1 MAQFKATVDILT
13 TADSGRRDL
22 SGLIWSVLHTTENSD
37 NTPPDDVAK
46 WQQDESNESSYNVL
60 FGTDGRTVRSNDD
73 DFSPWSSGMP
83 GNRLG
88 VHGSAIGYASR
99 TRAQWLKYP
108 KQLESIAQWLA
119 TNHREYKIP
128 LRELTVDEVRRR
140 IPGVTTHAVYW
151 EAIGKAQGMDTRTD
165 PGAGFP
171 MDVVLKRA
179 KELTSPK
186 TPTPPK
192 VKDNALTEKQYN
204 ELVKLLKLILDQLVG
219 HPGLK
224 FPGWSQLGG
233 RSLVDAVAAIG
244 EALEVEGMENDDSN

>member
-1 MAQFKATVDILT
+1 MAQFKADIDLLT

-22 SGLIWSVLHTTENSD
+22 NALIWSVLHTTENSD
-37 NTPPDDVAK
+37 STPPDNVAK
-46 WQQDESNESSYNVL
+46 WQQDPRNQSSYNVL

-73 DFSPWSSGMP
+73 DYSPWSAGMP

-88 VHGSAIGYASR
+88 LHGSAIGYASR
-99 TRAQWLKYP
+99 SRAQWLKFP

-119 TNHREYKIP
+119 TNHREYGIP

-140 IPGVTTHAVYW
+140 VPGVTTHAVYW
-151 EAIGKAQGMDTRTD
+151 QAIGKAQGMATRTD

-179 KELTSPK
+179 KEIVSP
-186 TPTPPK
+186 PRPA
-192 VKDNALTEKQYN
+192 VKDVGMTDQQYN

-244 EALEVEGMENDDSN
+244 EALEVEGMRKNGSN

>member
-1 MAQFKATVDILT
+1 MAQFKADIDLLT
-13 TADSGRRDL
+13 SADSGRRDL
-22 SGLIWSVLHTTENSD
+22 KALIWSVLHTTENSD
-37 NTPPDDVAK
+37 NTPPDNVAK
-46 WQQDESNESSYNVL
+46 WQQDVNNESSYNVL

-73 DFSPWSSGMP
+73 DYSPWSAGMP
-83 GNRLG
+83 ANRLG

-99 TRAQWLKYP
+99 TREQWLKFP

-119 TNHREYKIP
+119 TNHREYGMP
-128 LRELTVDEVRRR
+128 LRELTVDEVRRFV
-140 IPGVTTHAVYW
+140 PGVTTHAVYW
-151 EAIGKAQGMDTRTD
+151 QAIGKGQGMATRTD

-179 KELTSPK
+179 KEIVAPK
-186 TPTPPK
+186 PPT
-192 VKDNALTEKQYN
+192 VKDEGMTQNQYN

-244 EALEVEGMENDDSN
+244 EALEVEGMKKNGSN

>member
-1 MAQFKATVDILT
+1 MAQFKADVDILT
-13 TADSGRRDL
+13 TADSGRRDVN
-22 SGLIWSVLHTTENSD
+22 GLIWSVLHTTENSD
-37 NTPPDDVAK
+37 STPPDNVAK
-46 WQQDESNESSYNVL
+46 WQLDRNNSSSYNVL

-73 DFSPWSSGMP
+73 DYTPWSAGNP

-99 TRAQWLKYP
+99 TRAQWLKFP

-119 TNHREYKIP
+119 TNHREYGIP

-140 IPGVTTHAVYW
+140 VPGVTTHAVYW
-151 EAIGKAQGMDTRTD
+151 QAIGKAQGMDTRTD

-179 KELTSPK
+179 KEIVS
-186 TPTPPK
+186 PK
-192 VKDNALTEKQYN
+192 VKDVGMTDQQYN

-244 EALEVEGMENDDSN
+244 EALEVEGMRKNGSN

>member
-1 MAQFKATVDILT
+1 MAQFKADINLLT

-22 SGLIWSVLHTTENSD
+22 NGLIWSVLHTTENSD
-37 NTPPDDVAK
+37 STPPDNVAK
-46 WQQDESNESSYNVL
+46 WQQDPNNGSSYNVL

-73 DFSPWSSGMP
+73 DYTPWSAGNP
-83 GNRLG
+83 GNTLG
-88 VHGSAIGYASR
+88 LHGSAIGYASR
-99 TRAQWLKYP
+99 TRAQWLKFP

-119 TNHREYKIP
+119 TNHREYGIP

-140 IPGVTTHAVYW
+140 VPGVTTHAVYW
-151 EAIGKAQGMDTRTD
+151 QAIGKAQGMDTRTD

-179 KELTSPK
+179 KEIVSPK
-186 TPTPPK
+186 PPK
-192 VKDNALTEKQYN
+192 VKDVGMTDQQYN

-244 EALEVEGMENDDSN
+244 EALDVEGMKKDVSN

>member
-1 MAQFKATVDILT
+1 MAQFKADVDILT
-13 TADSGRRDL
+13 TADSGRRDVN
-22 SGLIWSVLHTTENSD
+22 GLIWSVLHTTENSD
-37 NTPPDDVAK
+37 STPPDNVAK
-46 WQQDESNESSYNVL
+46 WQLDRNNSSSYNVL

-73 DFSPWSSGMP
+73 EYTPWSAGDP
-83 GNRLG
+83 GNTLG
-88 VHGSAIGYASR
+88 LHGSAIGYASR
-99 TRAQWLKYP
+99 TRAQWLKFP

-119 TNHREYKIP
+119 TNHREYGIP

-140 IPGVTTHAVYW
+140 VPGVTTHAVYW
-151 EAIGKAQGMDTRTD
+151 QAIGKAQGMDTRTD

-171 MDVVLKRA
+171 MDVVIKRA
-179 KELTSPK
+179 KEIVSPK
-186 TPTPPK
+186 PPK
-192 VKDNALTEKQYN
+192 VKDVGMTDQQYS

-244 EALEVEGMENDDSN
+244 EALEVKGMKKDDSN

>member
-1 MAQFKATVDILT
+1 MPQFKADVDLLT
-13 TADSGRRDL
+13 TADSGRRDVNA
-22 SGLIWSVLHTTENSD
+22 LIWSVLHTTENSD
-37 NTPPDDVAK
+37 STPPDNVAK
-46 WQQDESNESSYNVL
+46 WQQDPYNESSYNVL
-60 FGTDGRTVRSNDD
+60 FGTNGRTVRSNDD
-73 DFSPWSSGMP
+73 DYSPWSSGMP

-88 VHGSAIGYASR
+88 LHGSAIGYASR

-119 TNHREYKIP
+119 TNHREYGIP

-140 IPGVTTHAVYW
+140 VPGVTTHAVYW
-151 EAIGKAQGMDTRTD
+151 QAIGKGQGLDTRTD

-171 MDVVLKRA
+171 MDVVIKRA
-179 KELTSPK
+179 KEIVSPPP
-186 TPTPPK
+186 PT
-192 VKDNALTEKQYN
+192 VKETGMTEQQYN

-233 RSLVDAVAAIG
+233 RSLVDGVAAIG
-244 EALEVEGMENDDSN
+244 EALEVEGMKKNDSN

>member
-1 MAQFKATVDILT
+1 MAQYKADVDILT

-22 SGLIWSVLHTTENSD
+22 KGLIWSVLHTTENSD
-37 NTPPDDVAK
+37 STRPDDVAK
-46 WQQDESNESSYNVL
+46 WQLDESNESSYNVL

-73 DFSPWSSGMP
+73 DFSPWSAGMP

-88 VHGSAIGYASR
+88 VHGSAVGYASR
-99 TRAQWLKYP
+99 TRAQWLKFP

-119 TNHREYKIP
+119 TNHREYGIP

-140 IPGVTTHAVYW
+140 VPGVTTHAVYW
-151 EAIGKAQGMDTRTD
+151 QAIGKAQGMDTRTD

-171 MDVVLKRA
+171 MDVVIKRA
-179 KELTSPK
+179 KEIVSPK
-186 TPTPPK
+186 PPK
-192 VKDNALTEKQYN
+192 VKDVGMTDQQYS

-224 FPGWSQLGG
+224 FPGWNQLGG

-244 EALEVEGMENDDSN
+244 ERLEIEGMKKDVSN

>member
-1 MAQFKATVDILT
+1 M
-13 TADSGRRDL
+13 
-22 SGLIWSVLHTTENSD
+22 
-37 NTPPDDVAK
+37 
-46 WQQDESNESSYNVL
+46 
-60 FGTDGRTVRSNDD
+60 
-73 DFSPWSSGMP
+73 
-83 GNRLG
+83 
-88 VHGSAIGYASR
+88 
-99 TRAQWLKYP
+99 
-108 KQLESIAQWLA
+108 
-119 TNHREYKIP
+119 P

-140 IPGVTTHAVYW
+140 VPGVTTHAVYW
-151 EAIGKAQGMDTRTD
+151 QAIGKAQGMDTRTD

-179 KELTSPK
+179 KEIVSPK
-186 TPTPPK
+186 TPPK

-244 EALEVEGMENDDSN
+244 EALEVKGMKKDDSN

>member
-1 MAQFKATVDILT
+1 MAQFKADVDILT
-13 TADSGRRDL
+13 TADSGRRNL
-22 SGLIWSVLHTTENSD
+22 NALVWSVLHTTENSD
-37 NTPPDDVAK
+37 STPPDNVAK
-46 WQQDESNESSYNVL
+46 WQLDRSNQSSYNVL

-73 DFSPWSSGMP
+73 DYTPWSAGNP
-83 GNRLG
+83 GNTLG
-88 VHGSAIGYASR
+88 LHGSAIGYASR
-99 TRAQWLKYP
+99 TRAQWLKFP

-119 TNHREYKIP
+119 TNHREYGIP
-128 LRELTVDEVRRR
+128 LRVLTVDEVRRR
-140 IPGVTTHAVYW
+140 VPGVTTHAVYW
-151 EAIGKAQGMDTRTD
+151 QAIGKAQGMATRTD

-179 KELTSPK
+179 KEIVSPK
-186 TPTPPK
+186 PPA
-192 VKDNALTEKQYN
+192 VKDVGMTDQQYN

-244 EALEVEGMENDDSN
+244 EALEVEGMNKNGSN

>member
-1 MAQFKATVDILT
+1 MAQFKATVDMLT

-22 SGLIWSVLHTTENSD
+22 KGLIWSVLHTTENSD
-37 NTPPDDVAK
+37 STPPDNVAK
-46 WQQDESNESSYNVL
+46 WQQDRSNQSSYNVL

-73 DFSPWSSGMP
+73 DYTPWSAGNP
-83 GNRLG
+83 GNTLG
-88 VHGSAIGYASR
+88 LHGSAIGYASR
-99 TRAQWLKYP
+99 TRAQWLKFP

-119 TNHREYKIP
+119 TNHREYGIP

-140 IPGVTTHAVYW
+140 VPGVTTHAVYW
-151 EAIGKAQGMDTRTD
+151 QAIGKAQGMDTRTD

-171 MDVVLKRA
+171 MDVVIKRA
-179 KELTSPK
+179 KEIVSPK
-186 TPTPPK
+186 PPK
-192 VKDNALTEKQYN
+192 VKDVGMTDQQYS

-219 HPGLK
+219 YPGLK

-244 EALEVEGMENDDSN
+244 EALEVEGMKKNGSN

>member
-1 MAQFKATVDILT
+1 
-13 TADSGRRDL
+13 RRDL
-22 SGLIWSVLHTTENSD
+22 KALIWSVLHTTENSD
-37 NTPPDDVAK
+37 NTPPDNVAK
-46 WQQDESNESSYNVL
+46 WQQDVNNESSYNVL

-73 DFSPWSSGMP
+73 DYSPWSAGMP
-83 GNRLG
+83 ANRLG

-99 TRAQWLKYP
+99 TREQWLKFP

-119 TNHREYKIP
+119 TNHREYGMP
-128 LRELTVDEVRRR
+128 LRELTVDEVRRFV
-140 IPGVTTHAVYW
+140 PGVTTHAVYW
-151 EAIGKAQGMDTRTD
+151 QAIGKGQGMATRTD

-179 KELTSPK
+179 KEIVAPK
-186 TPTPPK
+186 PPT
-192 VKDNALTEKQYN
+192 VKDEGMTQNQYN

-244 EALEVEGMENDDSN
+244 EALEVEGMKKNGSN

>member
-1 MAQFKATVDILT
+1 MAQFKADVDLLT
-13 TADSGRRDL
+13 AADSGRRDL
-22 SGLIWSVLHTTENSD
+22 KALIWSVLHTTENSD
-37 NTPPDDVAK
+37 STPPDNVAK
-46 WQQDESNESSYNVL
+46 WQQDVNNQSSYNVL
-60 FGTDGRTVRSNDD
+60 FGTNGRTVRSNDD
-73 DFSPWSSGMP
+73 DYSPWSAGMP

-88 VHGSAIGYASR
+88 LHGSAIGYASR
-99 TRAQWLKYP
+99 SRAQWLKFP

-119 TNHREYKIP
+119 ANHREYGIP

-140 IPGVTTHAVYW
+140 VPGVTTHAVYW
-151 EAIGKAQGMDTRTD
+151 QAIGKAQGMATRTD

-179 KELTSPK
+179 KEIVSP
-186 TPTPPK
+186 PPSK
-192 VKDNALTEKQYN
+192 VKDVGMTDQQYN

-244 EALEVEGMENDDSN
+244 EALEVEGMKKNGSN

>member
-1 MAQFKATVDILT
+1 MAQFKATVDLLT
-13 TADSGRRDL
+13 TADSGWRDVHT
-22 SGLIWSVLHTTENSD
+22 LIWSVLHTTENSD
-37 NTPPDDVAK
+37 STPPDNVAK
-46 WQQDESNESSYNVL
+46 WQQDPNNGSSYNVL

-73 DFSPWSSGMP
+73 DFSPWASGMP

-99 TRAQWLKYP
+99 TREEWLKFP
-108 KQLESIAQWLA
+108 KQLESIARWLA
-119 TNHREYKIP
+119 TNHREYRIP

-151 EAIGKAQGMDTRTD
+151 QAIGKAQGMDTRTD

-179 KELTSPK
+179 KEIVTPK
-186 TPTPPK
+186 TPKPPT
-192 VKDNALTEKQYN
+192 VKDEGMTQKQYN

-233 RSLVDAVAAIG
+233 RSLVDAVGAIG
-244 EALEVEGMENDDSN
+244 EALEVEGMKKNGSN